1 MKTIAITIEEDILER
16 VDRLA
21 RAGRRSGK
29 NRSRIIRE
37 AVRKYV
43 ALVEQTAE
51 EEREAA
57 IVHRHR
63 DRLQRESQA
72 LIKQQAKE

>member
-21 RAGRRSGK
+21 RSGK